1 MQATDVTDAAP
12 RKARTR
18 HAPPEKTRTQ
28 PAPQA
33 KSPREPKPQDKAKTK
48 KDQLVDL
55 LSAKGGATVPNLAK
69 ALDWLPHTVRA
80 ALTGLRKAGVTVEK
94 MQAREGE
101 PTRYRINAKR
111 GRAAQ

>member
-12 RKARTR
+12 RKTRARD
-18 HAPPEKTRTQ
+18 ASPETTQ
-28 PAPQA
+28 PAPQP
-33 KSPREPKPQDKAKTK
+33 KSPREPKPQAKVKTK

-55 LSAKGGATVPNLAK
+55 LSAKGGATVPDLSK
-69 ALDWLPHTVRA
+69 ALGWLPHTVRA

-94 MQAREGE
+94 LPAREGE
-101 PTRYRINAKR
+101 PTRYRIMTRR

>member
-1 MQATDVTDAAP
+1 MQATDVANAAP
-12 RKARTR
+12 RNTR
-18 HAPPEKTRTQ
+18 VRNTPPEKTQ
-28 PAPQA
+28 PTPHA
-33 KSPREPKPQDKAKTK
+33 KSPREPKPLAKVTTK

-55 LSAKGGATVPNLAK
+55 LSTKSGATVPALSK

-94 MQAREGE
+94 MPAREGE

-111 GRAAQ
+111 GRAAK

>member
-1 MQATDVTDAAP
+1 MQAIDVTDAAP
-12 RKARTR
+12 RKARAR
-18 HAPPEKTRTQ
+18 HTPPEKTKTQ

-33 KSPREPKPQDKAKTK
+33 KSPREPKPQDKAKSK

-55 LSAKGGATVPNLAK
+55 LSAKSGATVPDLAK

-80 ALTGLRKAGVTVEK
+80 ALTGLRKAGVKVEK
-94 MQAREGE
+94 LPAREGE

-111 GRAAQ
+111 NHAAQ